1 MPPLHP
7 QKTRLDL
14 KAMAIL
20 LVLCALWGGNMAAI
34 KISNQGMEPIFTA
47 GLRSAGA
54 ALLMLLWILWKKEPL
69 FPPSFKKIH
78 ALMVGI
84 FFGLEFCFIYLAQR
98 YTLATRSYIFL
109 YTHPFWVALGAHY
122 LIPGDRMTWGRFI
135 GLVLAFLGLV
145 FAFSEGLAQVSGLI
159 FFGDFLIVLAALGWA
174 ATTLYIK
181 HFLIRKCSPFQT
193 LLYQLLFSAPVLF
206 LISFFMEKE
215 FIRYLDSGILLSF
228 FFQTVIVA
236 FLSYW
241 AWFYLI
247 HIYPVTSLA
256 AFSFL
261 TPIFGVFISSLI
273 LQEPITLYLL
283 SSLGL
288 ISAGIYLVNKGR

>member
-54 ALLMLLWILWKKEPL
+54 SLLMLLWILWKKEPL

-84 FFGLEFCFIYLAQR
+84 VFGLEFCFIYLAQR

-135 GLVLAFLGLV
+135 GLVLAFIGLV
-145 FAFSEGLAQVSGLI
+145 FAFSDGLAQVSGLI

-193 LLYQLLFSAPVLF
+193 LLYQLLFSAPVLL
-206 LISFFMEKE
+206 LISFFTEKE
-215 FIRYLDSGILLSF
+215 FIRYLDTGILLSF

-288 ISAGIYLVNKGR
+288 ISAGIYLVNKG

>member
-54 ALLMLLWILWKKEPL
+54 SLLMLLWILWKKEPL

-84 FFGLEFCFIYLAQR
+84 VFGLEFCFIYLAQR

-135 GLVLAFLGLV
+135 GLVLAFIGLV
-145 FAFSEGLAQVSGLI
+145 FAFSDGLAQVSGLI

-193 LLYQLLFSAPVLF
+193 LLYQLLFSAPVLL
-206 LISFFMEKE
+206 LISFFTEKE
-215 FIRYLDSGILLSF
+215 FIRHLDTGILLSF

-288 ISAGIYLVNKGR
+288 ISAGIYLVNKG

>member
-54 ALLMLLWILWKKEPL
+54 SLLMLLWILWKKEPL

>member
-54 ALLMLLWILWKKEPL
+54 SLLMLLWILWKKEPL

-145 FAFSEGLAQVSGLI
+145 FAFSEGLAQSSGLI

-215 FIRYLDSGILLSF
+215 FIRYLDTGILLSF

-288 ISAGIYLVNKGR
+288 VSAGIYLVNKGR

>member
-54 ALLMLLWILWKKEPL
+54 SLLMLLWILWKKEPL

-215 FIRYLDSGILLSF
+215 FIRYLDTGILLSF

-288 ISAGIYLVNKGR
+288 ISTGIYLVNKGR